1 MRAQGGRGQG
11 WATARACL
19 GGLAAVEEAASEL
32 GHLLVVELACKRRNE
47 SKQVKLAGHTHVAF
61 LLVKLVPVR
70 EDVS

>member
-1 MRAQGGRGQG
+1 M
-11 WATARACL
+11 ARAWSTAGTCL

-32 GHLLVVELACKRRNE
+32 GHLFVVELACKRRNE